1 MARDDGLL
9 EIDQVHYNNNITA
22 KRQEQKNKTGVQHGR
37 GEKNGRQDVQN
48 LKLGNF
54 YGGKNKGIF
63 FWKPLKYVGDAMR
76 PSLSLSLWDDL
87 HRRKW
92 SWRGK
97 VSSFLFLL
105 WGLFFFVLW
114 GGDWEKGNLAAWPGR
129 FHAIRKFGLQVGS
142 EIVQKL
148 LRCPAD
154 FLYANKRSQ
163 YIGVFKLDS
172 PLESNLLSMQHGI
185 YPSVFCFYVSYMAA
199 TVNTFN
205 VFLHAVGPRSPPF
218 FFCTRSDRFALSIQ
232 I

>member
-1 MARDDGLL
+1 MEEKTKEFFGETA
-9 EIDQVHYNNNITA
+9 EICGWCNA
-22 KRQEQKNKTGVQHGR
+22 S
-37 GEKNGRQDVQN
+37 
-48 LKLGNF
+48 F
-54 YGGKNKGIF
+54 
-63 FWKPLKYVGDAMR
+63 
-76 PSLSLSLWDDL
+76 SLSLSLWDDL

-114 GGDWEKGNLAAWPGR
+114 GGDWEKGNLAAWQGR

-154 FLYANKRSQ
+154 FLYTNKRSQ
-163 YIGVFKLDS
+163 YIGAFKLDS